1 MLSDEKIKGNLFDED
16 NEEDTNELKKIQS
29 LLSQSKENIEENDD
43 NNNDLNNK
51 TNVSDRDN
59 IYENELKD
67 ANKSKENNNDENE
80 LSETYLTNK
89 NSCDGE
95 ENSQLKSE
103 DNIEITLKINS
114 FNIIQNY
121 SHINKS
127 SKNDNKLN
135 KNNNIN
141 LFKNEIEL
149 NINKNININNPKQIL
164 NKNILDNQEYLLNEK
179 EESEKDN
186 KKIEKKNKHPIFLIR
201 KIKKRSKKI
210 QFLRKKKGI
219 HLIRKKDSDIIRK
232 KIKTYFHNYLIDK
245 LNFEIKIINW
255 KKFVFDLND
264 NLFPKKVKKKKV
276 NKFLKFNNKFTTN
289 VSINLNR
296 NLLLKKIYQILIEQP
311 ISTKYKAFHLKN
323 NSYLTKYLLSL
334 KNIPN
339 IHKILN
345 STYEDF
351 YKEFLKSPHFQKILE
366 HIKKKD
372 GIFYLNN
379 FKKVSFNL
387 ISFYK
392 KGRQKNS
399 LKKEKNKGKFLL
411 VKNINNDKEESK
423 GSKKSKKSRRSISF
437 FLHNKT
443 PNSSDENKFKNYS
456 SFYLHSINS
465 KNNIISLIEDY
476 QSFNVFS
483 KEESEHLLL
492 EKSYLFK
499 DLYEISN
506 VNSFLKVNE
515 ENSDEPKEYKIADD
529 MNNLSIIKKLEN
541 EKGENEIFNEFMKIN
556 INT

>member
-1 MLSDEKIKGNLFDED
+1 MSKKGMNILSDEKIKGNLFDED

-103 DNIEITLKINS
+103 DNIEI
-114 FNIIQNY
+114 
-121 SHINKS
+121 
-127 SKNDNKLN
+127 NKLN
-135 KNNNIN
+135 KNININ

-164 NKNILDNQEYLLNEK
+164 NKNILDSQEYLLNEK
-179 EESEKDN
+179 EELEKEN
-186 KKIEKKNKHPIFLIR
+186 QKIEKKKKHPIFLIR

-264 NLFPKKVKKKKV
+264 KLSPKKVKKKKV

-372 GIFYLNN
+372 GMFYLNN

-476 QSFNVFS
+476 QSFNAFS

-506 VNSFLKVNE
+506 VNSFLKENE
-515 ENSDEPKEYKIADD
+515 ENSDDPKEYKISDD

>member
-1 MLSDEKIKGNLFDED
+1 MSKKGMNILSDEKIKGNLFDED

-103 DNIEITLKINS
+103 DNIEI
-114 FNIIQNY
+114 
-121 SHINKS
+121 
-127 SKNDNKLN
+127 NKLN

-149 NINKNININNPKQIL
+149 NINKNINNPKQIL
-164 NKNILDNQEYLLNEK
+164 NKNILDSQEYLLNEK
-179 EESEKDN
+179 EELEKEN
-186 KKIEKKNKHPIFLIR
+186 QKIEKKKKHPIFLIR

-245 LNFEIKIINW
+245 LNFEIKIINR

-264 NLFPKKVKKKKV
+264 NLSPKKVKKKKV

-334 KNIPN
+334 KTIPN

-372 GIFYLNN
+372 GMFYLNN

-476 QSFNVFS
+476 QSFNAFS

-506 VNSFLKVNE
+506 VNSFLKENE
-515 ENSDEPKEYKIADD
+515 DNSDEPKEYKINDD

-541 EKGENEIFNEFMKIN
+541 EKVENDIFNEFMKIN

>member
-103 DNIEITLKINS
+103 DNIEI
-114 FNIIQNY
+114 
-121 SHINKS
+121 
-127 SKNDNKLN
+127 NKLN

-164 NKNILDNQEYLLNEK
+164 NKNILDSQEYLLNEK
-179 EESEKDN
+179 EELEKEN
-186 KKIEKKNKHPIFLIR
+186 QKIEKKKKHPIFLIR
-201 KIKKRSKKI
+201 KINKRSKKI

-334 KNIPN
+334 KTIPN

-372 GIFYLNN
+372 GMFYLNN

-443 PNSSDENKFKNYS
+443 PNSSGENKFKNYS

-483 KEESEHLLL
+483 KEESEHLLF

-506 VNSFLKVNE
+506 VNSFLKENE

-541 EKGENEIFNEFMKIN
+541 EKGENDIFNEFMKIN

>member
-1 MLSDEKIKGNLFDED
+1 MSKKGMNMLSDEKIKGNLFDED

-103 DNIEITLKINS
+103 DNIEI
-114 FNIIQNY
+114 
-121 SHINKS
+121 
-127 SKNDNKLN
+127 NKLN

-164 NKNILDNQEYLLNEK
+164 NKNILDSQEYLLNEK
-179 EESEKDN
+179 EELEKEN
-186 KKIEKKNKHPIFLIR
+186 HKIEKKKKHPIFLIR

-264 NLFPKKVKKKKV
+264 NLSPKKVKKKKV

-334 KNIPN
+334 KTIPN

-372 GIFYLNN
+372 GMFYLNN

-443 PNSSDENKFKNYS
+443 PNSSGENKFKNYS

-476 QSFNVFS
+476 QSFNAFS

-506 VNSFLKVNE
+506 VNSFLKENE
-515 ENSDEPKEYKIADD
+515 DNSDEPKEYKINDD

-541 EKGENEIFNEFMKIN
+541 EKVENDIFNEFMKIN

>member
-1 MLSDEKIKGNLFDED
+1 MSKKGMNMLSDEKIKGNLFDED

-103 DNIEITLKINS
+103 DNIEI
-114 FNIIQNY
+114 
-121 SHINKS
+121 
-127 SKNDNKLN
+127 NKLN
-135 KNNNIN
+135 KNININ

-164 NKNILDNQEYLLNEK
+164 NKNILDSQEYLLNEK
-179 EESEKDN
+179 EELEKEN
-186 KKIEKKNKHPIFLIR
+186 QKIEKKKKHPIFLIR
-201 KIKKRSKKI
+201 KIMKRSKKI

-264 NLFPKKVKKKKV
+264 NLSPKKVKKKKV

-334 KNIPN
+334 KTIPN

-372 GIFYLNN
+372 GMFYLNN

-392 KGRQKNS
+392 KGRHKNS

-443 PNSSDENKFKNYS
+443 PNSSGENKFKNYS

-483 KEESEHLLL
+483 KEESEHLLF

-506 VNSFLKVNE
+506 VNSFLKENE
-515 ENSDEPKEYKIADD
+515 ENSDDPKEYKISDD

-541 EKGENEIFNEFMKIN
+541 EKGENDIFNEFMKIN

>member
-1 MLSDEKIKGNLFDED
+1 MSKKGNNILSDEKIKGNLFDED

-29 LLSQSKENIEENDD
+29 LLSQSKENIMENDDD

-59 IYENELKD
+59 IYEDELKGG
-67 ANKSKENNNDENE
+67 NKSKENNNDENE

-95 ENSQLKSE
+95 DNSQLKSE
-103 DNIEITLKINS
+103 ENIEI
-114 FNIIQNY
+114 
-121 SHINKS
+121 
-127 SKNDNKLN
+127 NKLN
-135 KNNNIN
+135 KNININ
-141 LFKNEIEL
+141 LFKNEIES
-149 NINKNININNPKQIL
+149 NINKNINNQKSLI
-164 NKNILDNQEYLLNEK
+164 NKNILDNDEYLLNGK
-179 EESEKDN
+179 EILENEN
-186 KKIEKKNKHPIFLIR
+186 KKLGMKKKLPIFLIR

-245 LNFEIKIINW
+245 LNIEIKIINW
-255 KKFVFDLND
+255 KKFVLDLNS
-264 NLFPKKVKKKKV
+264 NLSPKKVKRKRVK
-276 NKFLKFNNKFTTN
+276 KFLKFNNKFTTN

-296 NLLLKKIYQILIEQP
+296 KLLLKKIYQILIEEP
-311 ISTKYKAFHLKN
+311 ISSKYKAFHPKN
-323 NSYLTKYLLSL
+323 NSYLTKHLLSL
-334 KNIPN
+334 NAIPN

-345 STYEDF
+345 STYEDI

-366 HIKKKD
+366 HIKKRD
-372 GIFYLNN
+372 GMFYLNN
-379 FKKVSFNL
+379 FKNVSFNF
-387 ISFYK
+387 ISFYN

-399 LKKEKNKGKFLL
+399 LKKEKTKGKFFLT
-411 VKNINNDKEESK
+411 KNVNIDKEESK
-423 GSKKSKKSRRSISF
+423 GSKKSKKSKRSISF
-437 FLHNKT
+437 CFHNKT

-465 KNNIISLIEDY
+465 RNNIISLIEDY

-483 KEESEHLLL
+483 KEESEHLLC

-499 DLYEISN
+499 DFYEISN
-506 VNSFLKVNE
+506 VNSFLKENE
-515 ENSDEPKEYKIADD
+515 ENSDENKDYKMEES

-541 EKGENEIFNEFMKIN
+541 EKGESDIFNEI
-556 INT
+556 

>member
-103 DNIEITLKINS
+103 DNIEI
-114 FNIIQNY
+114 
-121 SHINKS
+121 
-127 SKNDNKLN
+127 NKLN

-164 NKNILDNQEYLLNEK
+164 NKNILDSQEYLLNEK
-179 EESEKDN
+179 EELEKEN
-186 KKIEKKNKHPIFLIR
+186 QKIEKKKKHPLFLIR

-264 NLFPKKVKKKKV
+264 KLSPKKVKKKKV

-296 NLLLKKIYQILIEQP
+296 ILLLKKIYQILIEQP

-411 VKNINNDKEESK
+411 VKNINNYKEESK

-483 KEESEHLLL
+483 KEESEHLLF

-541 EKGENEIFNEFMKIN
+541 EKGENDIFNEFLKIN

>member
-1 MLSDEKIKGNLFDED
+1 MSKKGMNILSDEKIKGNLFDED

-103 DNIEITLKINS
+103 DNIEI
-114 FNIIQNY
+114 
-121 SHINKS
+121 
-127 SKNDNKLN
+127 NKLN

-255 KKFVFDLND
+255 KKFAFDLNG
-264 NLFPKKVKKKKV
+264 NLSPKKVKKKRV

-311 ISTKYKAFHLKN
+311 ISTKYKTFHLKN
-323 NSYLTKYLLSL
+323 NCYLTKYLLSL
-334 KNIPN
+334 KTIPN

-372 GIFYLNN
+372 GMFYLNN

-387 ISFYK
+387 ISFYN

-399 LKKEKNKGKFLL
+399 PKKEKIKGKFLL
-411 VKNINNDKEESK
+411 IKNINIDKEESK
-423 GSKKSKKSRRSISF
+423 GSKKSKKSKRSISF
-437 FLHNKT
+437 CLHNKT

-483 KEESEHLLL
+483 KEESEHLLC
-492 EKSYLFK
+492 EKSHLFK

-506 VNSFLKVNE
+506 VNSFLKENE
-515 ENSDEPKEYKIADD
+515 DNSDEPKEYKINDD

-541 EKGENEIFNEFMKIN
+541 EKVENDIFNEFMKIN

>member
-1 MLSDEKIKGNLFDED
+1 MSKKGMNMLSDEKIKGNLFDED

-103 DNIEITLKINS
+103 DNIEI
-114 FNIIQNY
+114 
-121 SHINKS
+121 
-127 SKNDNKLN
+127 NKLN

-264 NLFPKKVKKKKV
+264 KLSPKKVKKKKV

-334 KNIPN
+334 KTIPN

-372 GIFYLNN
+372 GMFYLNN

-483 KEESEHLLL
+483 KEESEHLLF

-506 VNSFLKVNE
+506 VNSFLKENE
-515 ENSDEPKEYKIADD
+515 ENSDDPKEYKISDD